1 MADFGEEAVKMGLDV
16 IDKII
21 LEVTPD
27 AIIDKTTNLVD
38 MAFDKDMTG
47 AEKFEWVLEQVK
59 PLMGWLIRELG
70 ERLVQLIYEIAI
82 ESRAK

>member
-38 MAFDKDMTG
+38 MAFANTMTW
-47 AEKFEWVLEQVK
+47 AEKF
-59 PLMGWLIRELG
+59 
-70 ERLVQLIYEIAI
+70 
-82 ESRAK
+82 